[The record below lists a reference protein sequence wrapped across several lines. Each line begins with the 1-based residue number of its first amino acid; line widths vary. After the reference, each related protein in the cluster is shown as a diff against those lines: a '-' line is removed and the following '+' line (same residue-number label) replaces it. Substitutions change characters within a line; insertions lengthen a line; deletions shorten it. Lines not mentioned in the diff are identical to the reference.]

1 MKKNS
6 FRRDDTSKPVDVS
19 SSGSEDRGLDDRHGT
34 LESDM
39 TVATTLRGSG
49 QEQKGKDSYVSE
61 ARVLANRR
69 NALESTGPKDTSL
82 TRFNALKHGLS
93 ARVLVVLPQE
103 DPREYAAIVE
113 ALRHEFQ
120 PETATEEILI
130 QQMASSLWRRQ
141 RLVGAERAE
150 IEEKL
155 VYAPSNFDGQE
166 KSKRESDFWSR
177 LNPIIPN
184 PDSSA
189 EAEQK
194 QKVLQ
199 ETVERRKQLFT
210 ETCMVPELDAL
221 RIRYES
227 HLERQYY
234 RSLVMLLKIK
244 AARRGQPDS

>member
-6 FRRDDTSKPVDVS
+6 FRRDNASKPVDVS
-19 SSGSEDRGLDDRHGT
+19 SSGSEDRGLADRHGT

-93 ARVLVVLPQE
+93 AGVVVVLPQE

-113 ALRHEFQ
+113 ALRHDFR

-155 VYAPSNFDGQE
+155 VYAPGNFDGQE
-166 KSKRESDFWSR
+166 KSRRESDFWSR

-184 PDSSA
+184 PDSTA
-189 EAEQK
+189 EAEQE
-194 QKVLQ
+194 QKVLR

-210 ETCMVPELDAL
+210 ETRMVPELDAL

-234 RSLVMLLKIK
+234 RSLVMLLKIQ
-244 AARRGQPDS
+244 AAKQGRAET